1 MRWLFVTRYVGI
13 VTFFLGLTFV
23 FPLVFAFFYKDGDA
37 NAFLISMALTLFV
50 GAAGFFLTR
59 SVEKSDY
66 IGQREAMAIVALGW
80 TAVALFSAFPFYLAG
95 VFETFADAFF
105 ESMSGFT
112 TTGASVMTNI
122 EAVPRGLLFWRS
134 FIQWLGGM
142 GIIVLSI
149 AILPLLGVGGYQLY
163 KTEVPS
169 PMPDRLKPRI
179 RDTAKILWKVYLA
192 FTLLM
197 AVLLMLGGMGFFDAI
212 CHALTAMPT
221 GGFSTKNLSAAHFDS
236 AYIDMVIILFMIIAG
251 LNFSLHYQ
259 MLMGKPFVYLKNPE
273 SRFFLATVLVLC
285 AVVFFDIYG
294 TVYHT
299 IGDTVRYGTFQ
310 VVSIITTT
318 GYATTDYNQWPSMSK
333 MILLLCMFA
342 GASAG
347 STAGGIK
354 MMRIMCT
361 LKYCYKEI
369 FRLLH
374 PHGVSHVKI
383 GGKTVSDD
391 IMGSILGFLVLY
403 MGIFALST
411 IVLAG
416 MGVDFIT
423 SMSAVAAA
431 IGNIGP
437 GLGAVG
443 PVENYSDIPYMGKW
457 LLSWCMLLGRL
468 EIYTVIIFLVPE
480 FWRK

>member
-1 MRWLFVTRYVGI
+1 MRWSFVFKYVGI
-13 VTFFLGLTFV
+13 VSFILGLNLV
-23 FPLVFAFFYKDGDA
+23 FPIAFSLFYKDGDA
-37 NAFLISMALTLFV
+37 LALLAAMAVTLAVGGGLFLLFRR
-50 GAAGFFLTR
+50 GYT
-59 SVEKSDY
+59 DY
-66 IGQREAMAIVALGW
+66 ISPREAMAIVALGW
-80 TAVALFSAFPFYLAG
+80 TAVAFFAAFPFYFTGA
-95 VFETFADAFF
+95 FETFADSFF

-122 EAVPRGLLFWRS
+122 EAMPRGLLFWRAY
-134 FIQWLGGM
+134 IQWLGGM

-179 RDTAKILWKVYLA
+179 KDTARILWKVYLG
-192 FTLLM
+192 FTLAVM
-197 AVLLMLGGMGFFDAI
+197 VLLMFGGMGFFDAI
-212 CHALTAMPT
+212 CHALTTMPT
-221 GGFSTKNLSAAHFDS
+221 GGFSPKNLSIAHYDS
-236 AYIDMVIILFMIIAG
+236 AYFDGVIILFMLAAG

-259 MLMGKPFVYLKNPE
+259 MLTGKPLAYWKNPE
-273 SRFFLATVLVLC
+273 SRFFLGLVILFC
-285 AVVFFDIYG
+285 GAVYLDLFG

-299 IGDTVRYGTFQ
+299 VGETLRYGTFQ

-318 GYATTDYNQWPSMSK
+318 GYATADYDQWPAMSK
-333 MILLLCMFA
+333 MILLLCMFL

-347 STAGGIK
+347 STAGGMK

-361 LKYCYKEI
+361 LKYCYKEL

-374 PHGVSHVKI
+374 PHSVTSVKI
-383 GGKTVSDD
+383 AGKTVSDD
-391 IMGSILGFLVLY
+391 IMGSILAFLALY
-403 MGIFALST
+403 MALFVLCT
-411 IVLAG
+411 MVLAG
-416 MGVDFIT
+416 MGVDFVT
-423 SMSAVAAA
+423 ALSAVAAT

-443 PVENYSDIPYMGKW
+443 PVENYADIPYMGKW

>member
-1 MRWLFVTRYVGI
+1 MRWPFVFKYVGI
-13 VTFFLGLTFV
+13 LVITLGLNLVLPLSFSLFFRDGDTGALMASMGVTLAAGVGLFFLFRQGK
-23 FPLVFAFFYKDGDA
+23 A
-37 NAFLISMALTLFV
+37 
-50 GAAGFFLTR
+50 
-59 SVEKSDY
+59 DY
-66 IGQREAMAIVALGW
+66 VSQREAMAIVALGW
-80 TAVALFSAFPFYLAG
+80 TAAALAGSLPFYFAG
-95 VFETFADAFF
+95 VFETFTDAFF

-122 EAVPRGLLFWRS
+122 EAMPRGLLMWRAY
-134 FIQWLGGM
+134 IQWLGGM

-179 RDTAKILWKVYLA
+179 KDTARILWKVYLF
-192 FTLLM
+192 FTLAALF
-197 AVLLMLGGMGFFDAI
+197 LLMTGGMGFYDAV

-221 GGFSTKNLSAAHFDS
+221 GGFSPKNLSIAHYNS
-236 AYIDMVIILFMIIAG
+236 AYIDAVIILFMLAAG

-259 MLMGKPFVYLKNPE
+259 MLTGKPLAYWKNPE
-273 SRFFLATVLVLC
+273 SRFFLLVVLVLC
-285 AVVFFDIYG
+285 LAVYADLFG
-294 TVYHT
+294 TVYHSV
-299 IGDTVRYGTFQ
+299 GDTIRYGTFQ

-318 GYATTDYNQWPSMSK
+318 GYATADFDQWPAMSK
-333 MILLLCMFA
+333 MILFLCMFF

-347 STAGGIK
+347 STGGGMK
-354 MMRIMCT
+354 MMRLMCT
-361 LKYCYKEI
+361 LKYCYKEL
-369 FRLLH
+369 FNLLH
-374 PHGVSHVKI
+374 PHAVSRVKI
-383 GGKTVSDD
+383 GGKTVSDE
-391 IMGSILGFLVLY
+391 IMGSILGFLGLY
-403 MGIFALST
+403 MALFVLCT
-411 IVLAG
+411 VLLAG
-416 MGVDFIT
+416 MGVDFVT
-423 SMSAVAAA
+423 SLSAVAAT

-443 PVENYSDIPYMGKW
+443 PVENYADIPLLGKW

>member
-1 MRWLFVTRYVGI
+1 MRWLFVLRHVGI
-13 VTFFLGLTFV
+13 VTFILGLTIV
-23 FPLVFAFFYKDGDA
+23 FPLGFSFFYKDGDTTA
-37 NAFLISMALTLFV
+37 LLASMALALTAGV
-50 GAAGFFLTR
+50 SGFFLSR
-59 SVEKSDY
+59 NEKTDY
-66 IGQREAMAIVALGW
+66 ISQREAIAIVALGW
-80 TAVALFSAFPFYLAG
+80 TAVALFAAFPFYFAG
-95 VFETFADAFF
+95 VFETYADAFF

-179 RDTAKILWKVYLA
+179 KDTARILWKVYLA
-192 FTLLM
+192 FTILAM
-197 AVLLMLGGMGFFDAI
+197 VLLMMGGMGFYDAI

-221 GGFSTKNLSAAHFDS
+221 GGYSTRNLSVAYFDS
-236 AYIDMVIILFMIIAG
+236 AYIDMVLILFMLAAG

-259 MLMGKPFVYLKNPE
+259 MLMGKPLVYLKNPE
-273 SRFFLATVLVLC
+273 SRFFLLLVFLLC
-285 AVVFFDIYG
+285 IAVCSDIYG

-299 IGDTVRYGTFQ
+299 IGETFRFGTFQ
-310 VVSIITTT
+310 IVSIITTT
-318 GYATTDYNQWPSMSK
+318 GYVTADYNQWPAMSK
-333 MILLLCMFA
+333 TILFFCMFV

-347 STAGGIK
+347 STAGGMKII
-354 MMRIMCT
+354 RIMCS
-361 LKYCYKEI
+361 LKYCYKEL
-369 FRLLH
+369 FSLLH
-374 PHGVSHVKI
+374 PHGLSTVKV

-391 IMGSILGFLVLY
+391 IIGSILGFLGLY
-403 MGIFALST
+403 MALFALCT

-416 MGVDFIT
+416 MGVDFVT
-423 SMSAVAAA
+423 ALSAVAST

-437 GLGAVG
+437 GLAGVG
-443 PVENYSDIPYMGKW
+443 PVENYAAIPYMGKW

-480 FWRK
+480 FWRE